1 MGGRTPTTVGGV
13 GIDQVMRF
21 PRCPGRT
28 LLQVEPRS
36 TSPGCRKPR
45 GGLTSLK
52 AGGFSERACGFQTKT
67 HQIFHASKTGG
78 KFNNLG
84 WWMINDDYIR
94 RIFIFTTWI
103 DESYR
108 VLFKSSLVTSELR
121 VCFVFQSLATR
132 YNAMTCNL
140 IFIYSLQELLIF
152 FYNCSAWSM
161 LHKRH

>member
-52 AGGFSERACGFQTKT
+52 GGGVSERLV
-67 HQIFHASKTGG
+67 ASMPAKREGNSTIWDD
-78 KFNNLG
+78 G
-84 WWMINDDYIR
+84 WLMMIIH